1 MRVLE
6 MAAKQKNCAQANFDL
21 YTIYKNGTNGVQPDL
36 EKASQY
42 LDAAAKS
49 NFAEA
54 LSIKAQALEDAGD
67 WKGAFAIYSDIA
79 KNGCHDSQMRP
90 RPARHCGSEQARRD
104 ERARSP

>member
-1 MRVLE
+1 

-21 YTIYKNGTNGVQPDL
+21 YIIYKNGTNGVQPDL
-36 EKASQY
+36 EKALQY

-67 WKGAFAIYSDIA
+67 WKGGEEFGALMGTGKVSFAGAGYGETLVSVA
-79 KNGCHDSQMRP
+79 N
-90 RPARHCGSEQARRD
+90 D
-104 ERARSP
+104 EFALE